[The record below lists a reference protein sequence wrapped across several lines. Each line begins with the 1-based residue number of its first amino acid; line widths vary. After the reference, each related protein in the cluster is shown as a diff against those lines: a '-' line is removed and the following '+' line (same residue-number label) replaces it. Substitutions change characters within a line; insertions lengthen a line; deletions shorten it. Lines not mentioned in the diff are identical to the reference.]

1 MLKSY
6 KKRNKHHS
14 QSHHLEEKPGM
25 MEGGILLASVS
36 RLQNQ
41 TQGSHLGSVAHPV
54 PDFGQVNSPLCAFVS
69 PCTKCITTTPQGIAV
84 KIKQVNVSAYNT
96 YSDWPLVNK
105 AINMLGLFLSVMW
118 IFSVFS
124 LHVYL
129 NRFLFGIDL
138 VIQIAEQFAFLS
150 NNIVCL
156 HFLRLYLLSIFQ
168 QPGVG
173 MGATVQPPGRW
184 QTVVSNIM

>member
-1 MLKSY
+1 
-6 KKRNKHHS
+6 
-14 QSHHLEEKPGM
+14 M

-69 PCTKCITTTPQGIAV
+69 PCTKCITTTPRGIAV
-84 KIKQVNVSAYNT
+84 KIKQVNVSAYST

-105 AINMLGLFLSVMW
+105 AINMLVLFLSVMW

-129 NRFLFGIDL
+129 NRFLLGIL
-138 VIQIAEQFAFLS
+138 LYKLL
-150 NNIVCL
+150 NN
-156 HFLRLYLLSIFQ
+156 LLSCLTILCVSTSSVFIYSPSSSSRAWGWVLQ
-168 QPGVG
+168 FSHLVG
-173 MGATVQPPGRW
+173 GKQWSLISCDEFLPSSCPC
-184 QTVVSNIM
+184 